1 MGLAIGPLFLMAE
14 VYFILGWEKKLAN
27 DIIPNAIEK
36 RRLIDQ
42 AQK

>member
-1 MGLAIGPLFLMAE
+1 
-14 VYFILGWEKKLAN
+14 LAN

-42 AQK
+42 AQKWFSQLHSKHKSIQSLKVNF